1 MELLD
6 ALAAI
11 NQPSSIFKTLR
22 CDAGPDSIKR
32 KSYAQTLSSYVTVT
46 FELLNCNVEE
56 NYRRLYREFGQTP
69 LSPQPGDATVM
80 NFIPVPVDF
89 VEHDCA
95 GTALDIYMIGA
106 GQSGAKFVVSL
117 FGVIAWASRPKS
129 PATSQSN
136 SCNATIP
143 LANRWR
149 FVAVNLQGVVNLV
162 TAGRWPPKFRLTK
175 PARPYIS
182 GFGLAL
188 QRRLCS
194 LPQPGGI

>member
-22 CDAGPDSIKR
+22 CDARPDSIKR

-106 GQSGAKFVVSL
+106 GQSEAEAGD
-117 FGVIAWASRPKS
+117 AWR
-129 PATSQSN
+129 T
-136 SCNATIP
+136 
-143 LANRWR
+143 
-149 FVAVNLQGVVNLV
+149 GV
-162 TAGRWPPKFRLTK
+162 TALT
-175 PARPYIS
+175 YFLLGIS
-182 GFGLAL
+182 AKYTE
-188 QRRLCS
+188 QIED
-194 LPQPGGI
+194 GGPRIS